1 MMEILNG
8 KVLIL
13 NTGGT
18 FNKKYNPI
26 SGELYIPSDEKA
38 IEAIIDTLNIDVR
51 VHGILHKDSLEMD
64 ESDRAL
70 LCEEIVNVKEEVII
84 VVHGTDTMELSAA
97 SVARLSLAKTV
108 VFTGAMVPF
117 AVDAIEATANLA
129 MAIGYATDRKKG
141 VYIVMQG
148 VCGEYN
154 HVRKNKALGRFDY
167 V

>member
-1 MMEILNG
+1 M
-8 KVLIL
+8 LIL

-18 FNKKYNPI
+18 FNKRYNPVN
-26 SGELYIPSDEKA
+26 GELYVPSDESA
-38 IEAIIDTLNIDVR
+38 IEKIAHTLNVDVR

-70 LCEEIVNVKEEVII
+70 LCEEIVNAKEDMII

-97 SVARLSLAKTV
+97 SVARLSLNKTV

-148 VCGEYN
+148 VCGPYGS
-154 HVRKNKALGRFDY
+154 VVKNKLLGRFEY
-167 V
+167 A

>member
-1 MMEILNG
+1 M
-8 KVLIL
+8 LIL

-26 SGELYIPSDEKA
+26 AGELYVPSDEKA
-38 IEAIIDTLNIDVR
+38 IEAIIDTLNMDVR
-51 VHGILHKDSLEMD
+51 VRGILHKDSLEMD

-70 LCEEIVNVKEEVII
+70 LCEEIVNAKEEIVI
-84 VVHGTDTMELSAA
+84 VVHGTDTMDQSAVK
-97 SVARLSLAKTV
+97 VAQLGLDKTV

-117 AVDAIEATANLA
+117 AVDPIEATANLA
-129 MAIGYATDRKKG
+129 MAIGYATNCKSG

-148 VCGEYN
+148 VCGEYDTII
-154 HVRKNKALGRFDY
+154 KNKAVGKFEY

>member
-1 MMEILNG
+1 M
-8 KVLIL
+8 LIL

-26 SGELYIPSDEKA
+26 AGELYVPSDEKA
-38 IEAIIDTLNIDVR
+38 IEAIIDTLNMDVR
-51 VHGILHKDSLEMD
+51 VRGILHKDSLEMD

-70 LCEEIVNVKEEVII
+70 LCEEIVNAKEEIVI
-84 VVHGTDTMELSAA
+84 VVHGTDTMDQSAVK
-97 SVARLSLAKTV
+97 VAQLGLDKTV

-117 AVDAIEATANLA
+117 AVDPIEATANLA
-129 MAIGYATDRKKG
+129 MAIGYATNCKRG

-148 VCGEYN
+148 VCGEYDTII
-154 HVRKNKALGRFDY
+154 KNKAVGKFEY